1 MTAMQTPDGDVH
13 RRTPIGQDLDGV
25 RTQPGV
31 RIAVFVFI
39 GYVAAIVITNLIS
52 ARDFDFSQ
60 VTASAENTR
69 NGIVIPV
76 GVAAAYLTIMASVL
90 GWWRPALFEPRR
102 RVHLPRWL
110 WIIPIL
116 AIVGFAADIARSEHR
131 GDFTTEHWWYLI
143 IGFALVGYSEE
154 LMTRGLLLTGMRAE
168 WLERRVLIVT
178 TLLFA
183 LMHGLNL
190 AFGQD
195 LSTTIKQMVGVIPM
209 ALLFYVVRRETGTL
223 IFSRVVHGMLDF
235 SIIVFGGTSAAMNN
249 LDSKA
254 GAPVGAGIPL
264 ILAIVA
270 LIVHRKRFFSG
281 NANAPDI
288 E

>member
-1 MTAMQTPDGDVH
+1 MTIQTPDGDVD
-13 RRTPIGQDLDGV
+13 RRTPIAQDLDGV
-25 RTQPGV
+25 RTQPSV

-39 GYVAAIVITNLIS
+39 GYLATIVITNLIF
-52 ARDFDFSQ
+52 ARDVDFSE

-69 NGIVIPV
+69 NGVVIPV
-76 GVAAAYLTIMASVL
+76 ACAAAYLTIVASVL
-90 GWWRPALFEPRR
+90 GWWPPALFEPRR
-102 RVHLPRWL
+102 RVHLPLWL
-110 WIIPIL
+110 WSIPIL
-116 AIVGFAADIARSEHR
+116 AIVGFAGDIARSEHR

-143 IGFALVGYSEE
+143 IGFILVGYSEE

-168 WLERRVLIVT
+168 WLERRALIGT

-183 LMHGLNL
+183 LMHGLNF

-195 LSTTIKQMVGVIPM
+195 LSTTIKQMAGVIPM
-209 ALLFYVVRRETGTL
+209 ALLFYVVRRVTGTL
-223 IFSRVVHGMLDF
+223 IFSMLVHGMLDF

-249 LDSKA
+249 LDSDA
-254 GAPVGAGIPL
+254 GAPVGAGLPL

-270 LIVHRKRFFSG
+270 LFVHRKRFFSG

-288 E
+288 Q